1 MMLLSTDRLLIQVH
15 RLAAADIEMNH
26 NPAAA
31 QFSKTKLREETENVY
46 RANDYVEAKD
56 RPFAALLAKAPANS
70 VRGSAFFSVPANQPP
85 CFDIGL
91 SPQTAAIH

>member
-15 RLAAADIEMNH
+15 RLAVADIEMNH

-56 RPFAALLAKAPANS
+56 RPFAALLSKAPANS
-70 VRGSAFFSVPANQPP
+70 IRGSAFFSVPANQRPVAISGCP
-85 CFDIGL
+85 
-91 SPQTAAIH
+91 PQTAAIH